1 MVLQCADLITAAMSL
16 IGVTEIDET
25 PTASEM
31 QLGLNTVNAMLDRW
45 STQRLLLR
53 ATTFLSFPLVIN
65 QSMYTIGLTGPDI
78 IAPKPLKIYSA
89 YYRMSGD
96 VDQPIDVIDRT
107 TYDNLADKNIG
118 TGPPEYICYYPGAAQ
133 QATQQ
138 GQFFIYLTPD
148 QAYIMNLELDTYLTE
163 FATIFD
169 TVTFEPAYYEAL
181 IYNLAVRLFRHY
193 HGIADQIPADII
205 GIANSSLSNLKTLNA
220 IQIVAGMELPGK
232 TSGYNIFVD
241 GPLF

>member
-25 PTASEM
+25 PSASEM
-31 QLGLNTVNAMLDRW
+31 QLGLTTINILLDRW

-53 ATTFLSFPLVIN
+53 ATTYLSFPLVIG
-65 QSMYTIGLTGPDI
+65 QASYFIGLSGPDI
-78 IAPKPLKIYSA
+78 VAPKPLKIYSA

-96 VDQPIDVIDRT
+96 VDEPIDVIDRT

-133 QATQQ
+133 QTTQT
-138 GQFFIYLTPD
+138 GQFFVYLTPD

-181 IYNLAVRLFRHY
+181 VYNLAVRLFRHY
-193 HGIADQIPADII
+193 HGIADQIPADIV
-205 GIANSSLSNLKTLNA
+205 GIANNSIANLKTLNA
-220 IQIVAGMELPGK
+220 TQIVAGMELPGK
-232 TSGYNIFVD
+232 SSGYNIFVD
-241 GPLF
+241 GPNF